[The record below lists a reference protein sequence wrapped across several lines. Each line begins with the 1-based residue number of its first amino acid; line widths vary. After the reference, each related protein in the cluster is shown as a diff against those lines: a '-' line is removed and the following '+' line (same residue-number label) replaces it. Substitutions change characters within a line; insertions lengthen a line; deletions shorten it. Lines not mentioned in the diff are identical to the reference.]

1 MAAFREH
8 ITFSTLL
15 GAGYGVA
22 ASTVLGFTPTQG
34 ILAAALTGIGGML
47 PDIDLDDGRPGRE
60 IFSFVAAIAP
70 MFLVHH
76 VLRFFKLPYE
86 AETILLT
93 LISLYIIVRFGVS
106 ELVNRL
112 SIHRGMFHSIP
123 AMFIAADIAYLG
135 YPGPNIKSKILMAT
149 GVAIGFL
156 SHLILDE
163 IYSVELNG
171 VAVRLK
177 KSAGSALKIAG
188 PSFVPNVFTFALFCT
203 ANFAVLSQMGVL
215 DPPAVESPSPATL
228 AHPTPPRQPMTSP
241 APPLTHT
248 PQAVPWSSIPAQRAP
263 QQSLQGPATFQQ
275 AQGQRGFAQ

>member
-1 MAAFREH
+1 
-8 ITFSTLL
+8 
-15 GAGYGVA
+15 
-22 ASTVLGFTPTQG
+22 
-34 ILAAALTGIGGML
+34 
-47 PDIDLDDGRPGRE
+47 
-60 IFSFVAAIAP
+60 

-93 LISLYIIVRFGVS
+93 LMVLYIIIRFGVS

-215 DPPAVESPSPATL
+215 DPPSPDSPALMAQPAPQPPASGLPVQPSP
-228 AHPTPPRQPMTSP
+228 QP
-241 APPLTHT
+241 A
-248 PQAVPWSSIPAQRAP
+248 PWSSIPAQQPR
-263 QQSLQGPATFQQ
+263 QSLQSPPAFQQ
-275 AQGQRGFAQ
+275 AHDPRRFAN

>member
-22 ASTVLGFTPTQG
+22 ASTVLGFSPTQG
-34 ILAAALTGIGGML
+34 ILAAVLTGIGGML
-47 PDIDLDDGRPGRE
+47 PDIDLDTGRPAKEVFG
-60 IFSFVAAIAP
+60 FVAAIAP

-76 VLRFFKLPYE
+76 VLRFFKLPYD

-93 LISLYIIVRFGVS
+93 LIVLYTIIRFGVS
-106 ELVNRL
+106 ELVDRL
-112 SIHRGMFHSIP
+112 SIHRGMWHSLP

-135 YPGPNIKSKILMAT
+135 YPGPNIRSKILMAT

-188 PSFVPNVFTFALFCT
+188 PSFVPNIFTFALFCT
-203 ANFAVLSQMGVL
+203 MNFAVLSQMGVL
-215 DPPAVESPSPATL
+215 DATPTGPTGPSVIAK
-228 AHPTPPRQPMTSP
+228 P
-241 APPLTHT
+241 APPQFAPAQPS
-248 PQAVPWSSIPAQRAP
+248 PQYPAPVYAPSSIPGQRYP
-263 QQSLQGPATFQQ
+263 QSLQSPPTFQE
-275 AQGQRGFAQ
+275 ASGQQFPPR

>member
-22 ASTVLGFTPTQG
+22 ASTVLGFSPTQG
-34 ILAAALTGIGGML
+34 ILAAVLTGIGGML
-47 PDIDLDDGRPGRE
+47 PDIDLDDGRPSRE
-60 IFSFVAAIAP
+60 IFGFVAAIAP

-76 VLRFFKLPYE
+76 VIRFFKLPYD
-86 AETILLT
+86 AETILLS
-93 LISLYIIVRFGVS
+93 LIVLYIVVRFGVS

-112 SIHRGMFHSIP
+112 SIHRGMWHSIP
-123 AMFIAADIAYLG
+123 AMIIAADIAYLG
-135 YPGPNIKSKILMAT
+135 YPGPNIRSKILMGT

-203 ANFAVLSQMGVL
+203 MNFAVLNQMGVL
-215 DPPAVESPSPATL
+215 DAS
-228 AHPTPPRQPMTSP
+228 PTPMQPVANQP
-241 APPLTHT
+241 APVQPAIIQP
-248 PQAVPWSSIPAQRAP
+248 PQPVLQPPQTSIPQFRQADDQFHRPPYQR
-263 QQSLQGPATFQQ
+263 
-275 AQGQRGFAQ
+275 

>member
-1 MAAFREH
+1 
-8 ITFSTLL
+8 
-15 GAGYGVA
+15 
-22 ASTVLGFTPTQG
+22 
-34 ILAAALTGIGGML
+34 
-47 PDIDLDDGRPGRE
+47 
-60 IFSFVAAIAP
+60 

-76 VLRFFKLPYE
+76 VLRFFKLPYD
-86 AETILLT
+86 AETILLC
-93 LISLYIIVRFGVS
+93 LIVLYILIRFGVS

-163 IYSVELNG
+163 IYSVELSG

-188 PSFVPNVFTFALFCT
+188 PEFVPNVFAFALFCT
-203 ANFAVLSQMGVL
+203 ANFAVLSQMGIL
-215 DPPAVESPSPATL
+215 DPPQNEVPRSPLATQPSRPADPL
-228 AHPTPPRQPMTSP
+228 QNPPRPGLASQPIAP
-241 APPLTHT
+241 AQPGGAPTT
-248 PQAVPWSSIPAQRAP
+248 ERSSIPSR
-263 QQSLQGPATFQQ
+263 LQADDRFTQPSY
-275 AQGQRGFAQ
+275 RR

>member
-22 ASTVLGFTPTQG
+22 ASTVLGFTPTEG
-34 ILAAALTGIGGML
+34 ILAAVLTGVGGML

-60 IFSFVAAIAP
+60 IFAFVAAIAP

-76 VLRFFKLPYE
+76 VIRFLKLPYD
-86 AETILLT
+86 AETILLC
-93 LISLYIIVRFGVS
+93 LIVLYIIIRFGVS

-112 SIHRGMFHSIP
+112 SVHRGMWHSVP
-123 AMFIAADIAYLG
+123 AMFIAADITYLG
-135 YPGPNIKSKILMAT
+135 YPGPNLKSKILMGT

-171 VAVRLK
+171 MAVRLK

-188 PSFVPNVFTFALFCT
+188 PCFVPNVFTFSLFCT
-203 ANFAVLSQMGVL
+203 MNFAVLNQMGVL
-215 DPPAVESPSPATL
+215 DA
-228 AHPTPPRQPMTSP
+228 SP
-241 APPLTHT
+241 APVLPMANQPVSSQPMVAQPAQPVIP
-248 PQAVPWSSIPAQRAP
+248 PQPATSIPQFRQADDQFHRPPYQR
-263 QQSLQGPATFQQ
+263 
-275 AQGQRGFAQ
+275 

>member
-34 ILAAALTGIGGML
+34 MLAAALTGIGGML
-47 PDIDLDDGRPGRE
+47 PDIDLDTGRPSRE
-60 IFSFVAAIAP
+60 VFGFVAAIAP

-76 VLRFFKLPYE
+76 VLRFLQLPYN

-93 LISLYIIVRFGVS
+93 LMVLYVVIRFGVA
-106 ELVNRL
+106 ELVDRL

-135 YPGPNIKSKILMAT
+135 YPGPNIKSKILIAT

-163 IYSVELNG
+163 IYSVELSG

-203 ANFAVLSQMGVL
+203 MNYAVLAQMGVL
-215 DPPAVESPSPATL
+215 DAGTPTPPSPAL
-228 AHPTPPRQPMTSP
+228 
-241 APPLTHT
+241 
-248 PQAVPWSSIPAQRAP
+248 PQALQSTPTDRAFPVERSSIPGTSVERNR
-263 QQSLQGPATFQQ
+263 FQQ
-275 AQGQRGFAQ
+275 AGDPRLPR